1 MAEIRIN
8 KLRKAFNHFE
18 VVHGV
23 DIHVRDG
30 EFCVFV
36 GPSGCGKSTVLRMVA
51 GLESVTSGE
60 ILLGDRLIN
69 DLPPKDRDIA
79 MVFQNYALYPHLSVA
94 DNIGFPLRM
103 RGVAR
108 DTIRKEVERV
118 AEIIGLKD
126 LLERHPRQLSG
137 GQRQR
142 VAMGRAIVRNPQ
154 AFLFDEPL
162 SNLDA
167 QLRVQMRTQ
176 IRELHQRI
184 RTTTI
189 YVTHDQVE
197 AMTMADRI
205 VVLKDGR
212 VEQSGPP
219 LEIYDRPANPFVA
232 RFIGSPSMNLFTGR
246 LVEKGMALEDGAVLP
261 LAKSHGSA
269 EEAVYGIRPEHLD
282 IVESGTPGSFEVEVA
297 VVEPTGAETMIFA
310 RRNQQEVTATFRSR
324 PGVRPGERIA
334 LRPDVA
340 AVHLFG
346 LNGRLN

>member
-1 MAEIRIN
+1 MAPIKITS
-8 KLRKAFNHFE
+8 LRKAFNAVE

-23 DIHVRDG
+23 DITVEDG

-36 GPSGCGKSTVLRMVA
+36 GPSGCGKSTILRMVA
-51 GLESVTSGE
+51 GLEGVTSGE
-60 ILLGDRLIN
+60 IRLGDRLIN

-79 MVFQNYALYPHLSVA
+79 MVFQNYALYPHLTVE

-103 RGVAR
+103 RGVDR
-108 DTIRKEVERV
+108 EVIRAEVRRV
-118 AEIIGLKD
+118 SEIIGLQD
-126 LLERHPRQLSG
+126 LLARHPRQLSG

-205 VVLKDGR
+205 VVLKDGH

-219 LEIYDRPANPFVA
+219 LEIYDRPANAFVA
-232 RFIGSPSMNLFTGR
+232 RFIGSPSMNLFTGALTEQGVR
-246 LVEKGMALEDGAVLP
+246 LDDGAVLP
-261 LAKSHGSA
+261 LPKR
-269 EEAVYGIRPEHLD
+269 YGATGTAQYGVRPEHLE
-282 IVESGTPGSFEVEVA
+282 IVEIGTPGSFEAEVA

-310 RRNQQEVTATFRSR
+310 RRNGQDVTATFRMR
-324 PGVRPGERIA
+324 PAVKPGDRVA
-334 LRPDVA
+334 LKPDVDTI
-340 AVHLFG
+340 HLFG
-346 LNGRLN
+346 ETGRLD

>member
-8 KLRKAFNHFE
+8 RLRKAFNTFE
-18 VVHGV
+18 VVHGI
-23 DIHVRDG
+23 DIHIQDG

-60 ILLGDRLIN
+60 IVLGDRVIN

-103 RGVAR
+103 RGIDR
-108 DTIRKEVERV
+108 TIIRKEVERV
-118 AEIIGLKD
+118 AEIIGLRD

-142 VAMGRAIVRNPQ
+142 VAMGRAIVRDPQ

-167 QLRVQMRTQ
+167 QLRVEMRTQ

-212 VEQSGPP
+212 VEQSGSP

-246 LVEKGMALEDGAVLP
+246 LGEQGLVLKDGAVLP
-261 LAKSHGSA
+261 LVRPFGSHD
-269 EEAVYGIRPEHLD
+269 EAVYGVRPEHLD
-282 IVESGTPGSFEVEVA
+282 IVEVGTPGSLEAVVA

-310 RRNQQEVTATFRSR
+310 RRDGQEITATFRTR
-324 PGVRPGERIA
+324 PTVKAGERIA
-334 LRPDVA
+334 LKPDTS
-340 AVHLFG
+340 AVHLFSG
-346 LNGRLN
+346 DARLN

>member
-1 MAEIRIN
+1 MTEIRIS
-8 KLRKAFNHFE
+8 KLRKSYNDFE

-23 DIHVRDG
+23 DIHVQDG

-60 ILLGDRLIN
+60 IMLGDRLIN

-103 RGVAR
+103 RGLDR
-108 DTIRKEVERV
+108 ETIRKEVEHV

-126 LLERHPRQLSG
+126 LLARHPRQLSG

-219 LEIYDRPANPFVA
+219 LEIYDRPVNPFVA
-232 RFIGSPSMNLFTGR
+232 RFIGSPAMNLFSGR
-246 LVEKGMALEDGAVLP
+246 LSELGVTLDDGVSLP
-261 LAKSHGSA
+261 LSKTYGSGD
-269 EEAVYGIRPEHLD
+269 EAVYGIRPEHLE
-282 IVESGTPGSFEVEVA
+282 IVELGTPGSFEAEVA

-310 RRNQQEVTATFRSR
+310 RRDRQEITATFRTR
-324 PGVRPGERIA
+324 PNVKTGERIA
-334 LRPDVA
+334 LRPDMS

-346 LNGRLN
+346 ANGRLD

>member
-1 MAEIRIN
+1 MAPIKITS
-8 KLRKAFNHFE
+8 LRKAFNAVE

-23 DIHVRDG
+23 DITVEEG

-36 GPSGCGKSTVLRMVA
+36 GPSGCGKSTILRMVA
-51 GLESVTSGE
+51 GLEGVTSGE
-60 ILLGDRLIN
+60 IRLGDRLIN

-79 MVFQNYALYPHLSVA
+79 MVFQNYALYPHLTVE

-103 RGVAR
+103 RGVDR
-108 DTIRKEVERV
+108 EVIRAEVRRV
-118 AEIIGLKD
+118 SEIIGLQD
-126 LLERHPRQLSG
+126 LLARHPRQLSG

-205 VVLKDGR
+205 VVLKDGH

-219 LEIYDRPANPFVA
+219 LEIYDRPANAFVA
-232 RFIGSPSMNLFTGR
+232 RFIGSPSMNLFTGALTEQGVR
-246 LVEKGMALEDGAVLP
+246 LDDGAVLP
-261 LAKSHGSA
+261 LPKR
-269 EEAVYGIRPEHLD
+269 YGATGTAQYGVRPEHLE
-282 IVESGTPGSFEVEVA
+282 IVEIGTPGSFEAEVA
-297 VVEPTGAETMIFA
+297 VVEPTGAESMIFA
-310 RRNQQEVTATFRSR
+310 RRNGQDVTATFRMR
-324 PGVRPGERIA
+324 PAVKPGDRIA
-334 LRPDVA
+334 LKPDVDTI
-340 AVHLFG
+340 HLFG
-346 LNGRLN
+346 ESGRLD

>member
-23 DIHVRDG
+23 DIHVEDG

-51 GLESVTSGE
+51 GLESVTSGD
-60 ILLGDRLIN
+60 IMLGDRLIN

-103 RGVAR
+103 RGVDR
-108 DTIRKEVERV
+108 ETIRKEVERV

-126 LLERHPRQLSG
+126 LLGRHPRQLSG

-232 RFIGSPSMNLFTGR
+232 RFIGSPSMNLFNGR
-246 LVEKGMALEDGAVLP
+246 LADHGMALADGAVLP
-261 LAKSHGSA
+261 LPKTYGSGD
-269 EEAVYGIRPEHLD
+269 EAVYGIRPEHLG
-282 IVESGTPGSFEVEVA
+282 IVEIGTPGSIEAEVA

-310 RRNQQEVTATFRSR
+310 RREGQEITATFRTR
-324 PGVRPGERIA
+324 PGVKAGERIA
-334 LRPDVA
+334 LRPDVS

-346 LNGRLN
+346 ANGRLD

>member
-1 MAEIRIN
+1 MARIEIRN
-8 KLRKAFNHFE
+8 LRKSFNATD
-18 VVHGV
+18 VIHGV
-23 DIHVRDG
+23 DITVEDG

-36 GPSGCGKSTVLRMVA
+36 GPSGCGKSTILRMVA
-51 GLESVTSGE
+51 GLESITSGE
-60 ILLGDRLIN
+60 IALGDRLIN

-79 MVFQNYALYPHLSVA
+79 MVFQNYALYPHLTVF
-94 DNIGFPLRM
+94 DNIAFPLRM
-103 RGVAR
+103 RGVDAETKR
-108 DTIRKEVERV
+108 REVERV
-118 AEIIGLKD
+118 ADIIGLRE
-126 LLERHPRQLSG
+126 LLGRFPRQLSG

-142 VAMGRAIVRNPQ
+142 VAMGRAIIRDPL

-219 LEIYDRPANPFVA
+219 LQIYDRPVNPFVA
-232 RFIGSPSMNLFTGR
+232 RFIGSPSMNVFEGR
-246 LVEKGMALEDGAVLP
+246 LSGNGFVMQDGTALPVDGTYGDGP
-261 LAKSHGSA
+261 
-269 EEAVYGIRPEHLD
+269 AVYGVRPEHLE
-282 IVESGTPGSFEVEVA
+282 IVAPGTAGCLDVTVA
-297 VVEPTGAETMIFA
+297 VVEPTGAETMIFG
-310 RRNQQEVTATFRSR
+310 RTESSEITATFRSR
-324 PGVRPGERIA
+324 PDVRPGERIA
-334 LRPDVA
+334 LRPDPRMI
-340 AVHLFG
+340 HLFG
-346 LNGRLN
+346 KDGRLN